1 MPPLPSPPVTTAETM
16 RLPAVVPVGLITAST
31 VLMLIAVALVLGILG
46 VPIER
51 GLGPSDRVQIHGTDL
66 VVTVPEDWT
75 GTETRYLPA
84 PRRPDDPSRAFSQ
97 EVWLE
102 TGSWTAQVYIHKDPA
117 TLREIESRLDSN
129 QRMFQ
134 PLSLERT
141 SFEPASWRAWSAES
155 TMVCSVMLIGRQ
167 KGAYSRV
174 QVVAIAHQ
182 EESTTKPGELLDALE
197 KMVSRDERQQ

>member
-1 MPPLPSPPVTTAETM
+1 MAPLPSPPEARPEAT
-16 RLPAVVPVGLITAST
+16 RLAVLVPVGLIAAST
-31 VLMLIAVALVLGILG
+31 VLVFIAVALVLGILG

-102 TGSWTAQVYIHKDPA
+102 TGSWTAQVFVHKDPA
-117 TLREIESRLDSN
+117 MLREIESRLDSD
-129 QRMFQ
+129 QHTFQ

-182 EESTTKPGELLDALE
+182 EESTTKPGELLDALDR
-197 KMVSRDERQQ
+197 MLGR